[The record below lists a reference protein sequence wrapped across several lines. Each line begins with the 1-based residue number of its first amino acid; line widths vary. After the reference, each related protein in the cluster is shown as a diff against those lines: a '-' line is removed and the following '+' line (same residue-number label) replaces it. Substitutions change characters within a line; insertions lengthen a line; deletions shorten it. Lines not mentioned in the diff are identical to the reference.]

1 MAEHMYG
8 KSQSLRHRLDP
19 PTAESLAEVLYEI
32 GQTFFQK
39 KNNSAMAIK
48 WFERAYDFLN
58 TQMLEQLSRDAIEL
72 RLCICQGQINAL
84 LATNTPANF
93 QKAESMVAFIESE
106 QGDTLLV
113 LMLRLELLLKGQS
126 EVFDSDAYAGILRRM
141 TATLEIT
148 DSIFKLVMAHI
159 RRLGAKSPSLA
170 CGMLNEFLV
179 ARVLPSGKEEWI
191 ERVTVTHTYMSTT
204 HRDVPE
210 TLEGLRNLY
219 DSVQGGAARP
229 LGAKAALG
237 ILTVLYYP
245 SPSYHIAICL
255 SCFQLLWKKIE
266 SNLQQENTE
275 VAQEWCRLALHQA
288 LVQCGPNNA
297 AKVAR

>member
-8 KSQSLRHRLDP
+8 KSQSHRHRFDP
-19 PTAESLAEVLYEI
+19 PTAECLAEVLYEI
-32 GQTFFQK
+32 GQTFAQK
-39 KNNSAMAIK
+39 KNNSSMAAK

-58 TQMLEQLSRDAIEL
+58 TQALEQLSRDAIEL
-72 RLCICQGQINAL
+72 RLCICQAQIEAL

-93 QKAESMVAFIESE
+93 HKAENMVAFIESE

-113 LMLRLELLLKGQS
+113 LMLRLELLLKGPS

-141 TATLEIT
+141 VETLELT
-148 DSIFKLVMAHI
+148 DSILKLVMAHI

-170 CGMLNEFLV
+170 CQILHELLV
-179 ARVLPSGKEEWI
+179 TRVLPSGKEEWI

-204 HRDVPE
+204 HRDAPE
-210 TLEGLRNLY
+210 TQEVLRNLY

-237 ILTVLYYP
+237 ILTVIIRAPHTTYP
-245 SPSYHIAICL
+245 LAYCAPSFYGRRL
-255 SCFQLLWKKIE
+255 SRTSSMKTQ
-266 SNLQQENTE
+266 
-275 VAQEWCRLALHQA
+275 R
-288 LVQCGPNNA
+288 
-297 AKVAR
+297 